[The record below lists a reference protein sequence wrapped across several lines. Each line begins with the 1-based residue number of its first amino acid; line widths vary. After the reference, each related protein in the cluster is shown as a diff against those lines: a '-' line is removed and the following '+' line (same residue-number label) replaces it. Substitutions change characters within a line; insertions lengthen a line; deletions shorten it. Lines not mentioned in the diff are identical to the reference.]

1 MIITAASVP
10 AGETIDA
17 DVCIIGAGPAG
28 LSLARKLDGTRHRV
42 YIIETGGEHPDDFSA
57 RMSEGDSVG
66 HHYFDIK
73 TSRERVLGGS
83 SYIWEEWMRARP
95 LDPIDFERR
104 SWVEHSGWP
113 FGREELQPFYKEAQD
128 LLGLGPFDYE
138 VEGAYEGD
146 VRQVRFRY
154 SATADFTTSR
164 SWLEKSSNICVVLG
178 GTALQLVPSDDQ
190 PERVE
195 SVEVGAVGGHVFS
208 VGSDVVVL
216 AGGGIEV
223 PRLLL
228 LSRKRMASGFGN
240 HHDLV
245 GRYFMEHPRVSRGRV
260 DWTGGKSA
268 ETFAIVR
275 HADHATRLA
284 FAATPELMEREGLL
298 NGMIL
303 LTPASEREV
312 SESVRSLAMV
322 RDRIFRGKESGER
335 TPGHVRSLV
344 RNLMKTWQETHVD
357 SETKAGLLRVS
368 ATVEQE
374 PNPQSRIT
382 LGEQLDPLGQ
392 PLPELDWQLG
402 AKEKRTIREMQV
414 ALSAWLQNQGAGE
427 FSGLLGDEEPD
438 RALRG
443 EWHQLGTARMS
454 TSERSGVVD
463 PDLRVHGSANVYVA
477 GGAVFPTVGYANPT
491 LTIVALSL
499 RLASHLEPRLASR
512 PSLGAFW

>member
-1 MIITAASVP
+1 MIINAASVP
-10 AGETIDA
+10 AGETVDA

-42 YIIETGGEHPDDFSA
+42 YILESGGEHPDEFSSL
-57 RMSEGDSVG
+57 MSDGDSVG
-66 HHYFDIK
+66 HHYFDINA
-73 TSRERVLGGS
+73 SRERVLGGS
-83 SYIWEEWMRARP
+83 SYVWGEWMRARP

-113 FGREELQPFYKEAQD
+113 FGREELEPFYKEAQD

-138 VEGAYEGD
+138 AEGTHEGD
-146 VRQVRFRY
+146 VKQVRFRY
-154 SATADFTTSR
+154 SSRADFTTSR
-164 SWLEKSSNICVVLG
+164 SWLEKSANICLVLG
-178 GTALQLVPSDDQ
+178 GTAMELIPSEDQ
-190 PERVE
+190 PERVG
-195 SVEVGAVGGHVFS
+195 SVEVGAGAGHGFS

-228 LSRKRMASGFGN
+228 LSRQRMASGFGN

-260 DWTGGKSA
+260 DWAGEGPA
-268 ETFAIVR
+268 DAFAIQR
-275 HADHATRLA
+275 HNDHATRLA
-284 FAATPELMEREGLL
+284 FAPTNRMMEREGIL

-303 LTPASEREV
+303 LTTASEREV
-312 SESVRSLAMV
+312 SESVRSLAIV
-322 RDRIFRGKESGER
+322 RDRFLHGKESGETTR
-335 TPGHVRSLV
+335 GHVRSLA
-344 RNLMKTWQETHVD
+344 RNLKRTWRETHVD
-357 SETKAGLLRVS
+357 GEKKAGLLRVS
-368 ATVEQE
+368 VTVEQE
-374 PNPQSRIT
+374 PNPSSRVT
-382 LGEQLDPLGQ
+382 LGERMDPLGQ

-402 AKEKRTIREMQV
+402 ATEKRTIRELQK
-414 ALSAWLQNQGAGE
+414 ALGSWLVDQHAGR
-427 FSGLLGDEEPD
+427 FSGLLGDETPD

-443 EWHQLGTARMS
+443 EWHQLGTARIS
-454 TSERSGVVD
+454 TTESSGVVD
-463 PDLRVHGSANVYVA
+463 SDLKIHGSSNVYIT